1 MLDPEII
8 LGIVDNTLKRN
19 AVFGDLLT
27 PESKVSLVKNS
38 LIRFVETGQILCKQ
52 NQDDNA
58 LFLIIDGEVEVSTES
73 NGSTGSLGKLGAG
86 ELIGEIAALFL
97 IPRIATVTA
106 ARPSVVL
113 EIPCEIFSELLAETP
128 ALRDAVNKRSR
139 NRIVETSL
147 RCVPIFKD
155 LDIQPFSE
163 LCYLSSVVKANKN
176 DVIVREGGT
185 ERSMYVICSG
195 TARVYIT
202 VGGKEINIALL
213 RPGDYFGEYA
223 LLTEEPRSASVSA
236 LTDLQLVLL
245 EGEAL
250 QSFIDFYNNVEDQLK
265 LNTFHRK
272 QSLDLMQDSL
282 ATRQTA
288 ETRLQNFQHMP
299 GR

>member
-8 LGIVDNTLKRN
+8 LGIVDNSLKRN

-27 PESKVSLVKNS
+27 PESKASLVKNS
-38 LIRFVETGQILCKQ
+38 LIRFAETGQILCRQ
-52 NQDDNA
+52 GQDDNA

-73 NGSTGSLGKLGAG
+73 NGNTTSLGKLGAG

-97 IPRIATVTA
+97 IPRIATVMATQ
-106 ARPSVVL
+106 PSAVL
-113 EIPCEIFSELLAETP
+113 EIPCETFSELLAENP

-147 RCVPIFKD
+147 RCVPIFND
-155 LDIQPFSE
+155 LDAQPFSE
-163 LCYLSSVVKANKN
+163 LCYLSSVVKARKN

-185 ERSMYVICSG
+185 ERSMYVVCSG

-202 VGGKEINIALL
+202 VDGKEINIALL

-223 LLTEEPRSASVSA
+223 LLTGEPRSASVSA

-250 QSFIDFYNNVEDQLK
+250 QSFIDYYNNVEDQLK
-265 LNTFHRK
+265 LNTFQRK

-288 ETRLQNFQHMP
+288 ETRLKDFQHMLS
-299 GR
+299 R

>member
-19 AVFGDLLT
+19 AAFGDLLT
-27 PESKVSLVKNS
+27 SESNARLVKNS
-38 LIRFVETGQILCKQ
+38 LIRFAETGQELCRQ
-52 NQDDNA
+52 NQDDHA

-73 NGSTGSLGKLGAG
+73 NGRTTSLGTLGPG

-106 ARPSVVL
+106 TRPSVVL
-113 EIPCEIFSELLAETP
+113 ELPSEIFADLLAENP
-128 ALRDAVNKRSR
+128 AVRDAVNKRSR

-147 RCVPIFKD
+147 RCVPLFND

-163 LCYLSSVVKANKN
+163 LCYLASVVKAKKN
-176 DVIVREGGT
+176 DIIVREGGT
-185 ERSMYVICSG
+185 DRSMYVICSG

-202 VGGKEINIALL
+202 VEGKEINIALL

-223 LLTEEPRSASVSA
+223 LLTGEPRSASVSA
-236 LTDLQLVLL
+236 STDVQLVLL

-250 QSFIDFYNNVEDQLK
+250 ESFIDYYNNVEDKLK
-265 LNTFHRK
+265 RDTFNRK
-272 QSLDLMQDSL
+272 QSLDLMHDSL

-288 ETRLQNFQHMP
+288 ETRLQNLQTTLR
-299 GR
+299 G